1 MSSENLNF
9 EKAIPLNTEIPLKQP
24 DKEIETINTVD
35 GLDFSE
41 ATIEENIQPESQ
53 VVDGLDFSSV
63 ESVQPENQIVDGL
76 DFSTATIEEPST
88 WEKLEYGWD
97 KETWVVGDALR
108 IAKAAI
114 QGGFDSQKTWKD
126 YILQNEANRV
136 KDFEEEHWKML
147 DGKYDGIYTTIGS
160 GASWLTDPY
169 YLMGFYFGRGLLANP
184 LTSMAFN
191 AALMGGGNI
200 VHQLAKTGEV
210 NWGETATTAGFAGAI
225 GLVLPYGGQLF
236 KKFTPTGKEAT
247 KIANWIDDKI
257 ADKNGFTKPE
267 LNRFR
272 QIANTE
278 KVKKLTDEI
287 NIWSNNF
294 YSKQSKILDEF
305 NNLKIDYNKTRK
317 TVNELNK
324 QIIGKEQLGI
334 WSKKLGRTVRRE
346 NSKTISALRQELKD
360 AKKIADDKLK
370 KLNEQ
375 SSSRVN
381 KYYELEGKRA
391 AAIVEQINATDN
403 FAQKAL
409 KAVMANITRPL
420 AFGAVGG
427 GANVLFGDEDDFW
440 TWVAAGAAFGAA
452 QKGIMGSKK
461 FQIGQKNEINGWL
474 ISDATSFTLAKVR
487 ALLAGTNF
495 TKLSAYGGP
504 LEKFARLTMRGIDDS
519 IASKS
524 VLAEEMKM
532 TNLWNNRI
540 NEVFKNKQ
548 GIDFKPEEI
557 SQAISIN
564 RGNKELIKT
573 VTPEVKKLADDIK
586 SFTENFQKF
595 AKEAGYIS
603 PQKIEDYFPR
613 VLDYA
618 KIDASK
624 ESRKATEK
632 IIADIYRSLG
642 VSGKIKNKKSPNYG
656 KDKADV
662 YAVNYLEGHK
672 NNFDSVL
679 NNEVWNSMVT
689 GTTYKGAA
697 RGEGAKSLIYTPV
710 SDHITH
716 RRSLMGPYEKVEK
729 ILEKNGLLIND
740 GKQILNKL
748 VQDTVKSVAFSR
760 KFGANGQGIRKIIKE
775 IQEKYSKST
784 LSEAQQKMAVAREAD
799 LMGRTIDAYFN
810 RYMISGRNQLKAS
823 MGIIT
828 MLANLNMLGRVTI
841 SSLGDLVQP
850 FQNSINWTSAIRGL
864 LRTNLRAAGEK
875 GPARNLNYHFT
886 DEMSKSVF
894 KSAGLEGNEVAF
906 RNGFMG
912 KWGIKDAA
920 KTSTWNNIAF
930 KLLGLEWLTGYARR
944 FAYNTGARDAHIL
957 ARRYFK
963 TVQGKGKNSNAALN
977 ILDDLQK
984 YQITA
989 NEALSIGAIKN
1000 FNKALSTKY
1009 GRESLNR
1016 AGMTA
1021 SNRDALIPQMDNR
1034 LLFTQSQTPWI
1045 RILGQFLSWAMAK
1058 SSQTNKIISRI
1069 ENGDV
1074 RTLIKTLAV
1083 IPVYGG
1089 IQQLRELAKNGEVH
1103 THPEYDMAKFLAK
1116 SGQLSGMPGWQID
1129 LFMNRFMGP
1138 GKRDPWFMFAP
1149 AMQILTT
1156 PGVAAKKLL
1165 EGKPDDALRA
1175 LNKRFLPFPNWRR
1188 WFQRMWFPRKVVDW
1202 EGNYGSKLKFNRG
1215 GVARQKFS
1223 IGKVASKIGVASLKK
1238 LKLLDDV
1245 APEETAISNTINT
1258 YKKVDN
1264 MLTDLNKVSV
1274 HDAGSGLGYG
1284 KDIFTKSSN
1293 PKVYSGHDPYSKKI
1307 KDKIAKETKEFEG
1320 QLFKG
1325 HVNKHENFDEVFAA
1339 YGTGSKDAVVNLN
1352 VLNVIGDLAERQKVV
1367 KDISKLINDNGVA
1380 VITTRGWKND
1390 VLKQAQKHYGNDW
1403 KKYLINDGFIF
1414 KKGNKKTFQTGFDR
1428 DGDKKLT
1435 TYVREILG
1443 DNFLVQRI
1451 PRKYNISSTGVM
1463 ISKVK
1468 DKLSNLKNEVTKI
1481 DSSLKR
1487 NSSTGVGKKIGGDL
1501 YVHKSSENVIPNLI
1515 SFKSKLP
1522 SNYKYDVVKY
1532 NDKDKIVSFIK
1543 VPEFNIVQEPLATTG
1558 LKVFSDGTIKNI
1570 NINQI
1575 YHHKWLFVD
1584 DSYKGFNI
1592 ADSIERS
1599 LAWLP
1604 LRKNN
1609 KIKDFKWAS
1618 IGRQEAWDKVIP
1630 FIPKLSVGGQVARL
1644 GLSGGDIIPPIKPT
1658 KENKDM
1664 NKKDVTALA
1673 AAATIAATASQVD
1686 KLLPKEKPDI
1696 KPNVVIEKTY
1706 ENVSDLEPAKKKWL
1720 LETAKKVYTINKDE
1734 VIPSDIIL
1742 AINGGETGWGTSRFW
1757 NEGSNNLF
1765 NFQSFDDKEESIDA
1779 LNSNA
1784 KIKKFKSSEDSII
1797 QFLDWVQNKDT
1808 YAGVREEIKL
1818 YNEGK
1823 GSKER
1828 IIDAIA
1834 KTGFAEDKNWSSKI
1848 KSILNN
1854 RIDGK
1859 HKEELASLEAN
1870 LFVDNE

>member
-97 KETWVVGDALR
+97 KETWVAGDALR
-108 IAKAAI
+108 LAKAAI

-147 DGKYDGIYTTIGS
+147 DGKHDGIYTTIGS

-191 AALMGGGNI
+191 AALMGGGN
-200 VHQLAKTGEV
+200 VVQQLAKTGEV

-225 GLVLPYGGQLF
+225 GLVLPFGGQLF
-236 KKFTPTGKEAT
+236 KKFTPQGKEAS
-247 KIANWIDDKI
+247 KIANWIEGKI
-257 ADKNGFTKPE
+257 AEKNGLTPQELIKFRKISNTKE
-267 LNRFR
+267 
-272 QIANTE
+272 
-278 KVKKLTDEI
+278 VKKLTDEI
-287 NIWSNNF
+287 NVWSNNF
-294 YSKQSKILDEF
+294 YSKQSKVLDEL

-391 AAIVEQINATDN
+391 AAIIEQINATDN

-427 GANVLFGDEDDFW
+427 GANVLFGEEDDFW
-440 TWVAAGAAFGAA
+440 TWVGAGAAFGAA
-452 QKGIMGSKK
+452 QKGIMSSKK
-461 FQIGQKNEINGWL
+461 FNIGQKNEINGWL
-474 ISDATSFTLAKVR
+474 ISDATTFTLAKVR

-495 TKLSAYGGP
+495 AKLSAYGGP

-540 NEVFKNKQ
+540 NKTFKNEKT
-548 GIDFKPEEI
+548 GIDFLPDEI
-557 SQAISIN
+557 AQAISIN
-564 RGNKELIKT
+564 RGNKEVLKT
-573 VTPEVKKLADDIK
+573 VTPEVKKLADNIK
-586 SFTENFQKF
+586 SFTEDFQKF

-697 RGEGAKSLIYTPV
+697 RGEGAKSLVYTPV

-729 ILEKNGLLIND
+729 ILEQNNLLIND

-760 KFGANGQGIRKIIKE
+760 KFGANGQGIRNIIKE

-823 MGIIT
+823 MGIVT

-850 FQNSINWTSAIRGL
+850 FQNSINWTSALRGL
-864 LRTNLRAAGEK
+864 SKTNLRAVGEK

-912 KWGIKDAA
+912 KWGVKDIA
-920 KTSTWNNIAF
+920 KTSTWNNVAF

-944 FAYNTGARDAHIL
+944 FAYNTGAADAHIL
-957 ARRYFK
+957 ARRYLNAVNK
-963 TVQGKGKNSNAALN
+963 SGKNSNAALN

-989 NEALSIGAIKN
+989 NEALSIGAIKD

-1165 EGKPDDALRA
+1165 EGKPDDALRV

-1215 GVARQKFS
+1215 GVARQKFFTGGAS
-1223 IGKVASKIGVASLKK
+1223 KLISRAATAQWNTIATYRKIGKIFNDLKK
-1238 LKLLDDV
+1238 
-1245 APEETAISNTINT
+1245 
-1258 YKKVDN
+1258 DN
-1264 MLTDLNKVSV
+1264 V
-1274 HDAGSGLGYG
+1274 HDFGSGLGIG
-1284 KDIFTKSSN
+1284 SPLLKGNNNLAKLTTHEPFVSTEKILKHK
-1293 PKVYSGHDPYSKKI
+1293 PI
-1307 KDKIAKETKEFEG
+1307 KDKTGKLHYSNVPNYRTIDDVFLNEG
-1320 QLFKG
+1320 Y
-1325 HVNKHENFDEVFAA
+1325 N
-1339 YGTGSKDAVVNLN
+1339 SKNAVTNLN
-1352 VLNVIGDLAERQKVV
+1352 VLNVVENPKERELIVKQIG
-1367 KDISKLINDNGVA
+1367 KLLSDDGVGI
-1380 VITTRGWKND
+1380 ITTRGDDVINAAKKSKNAIEYGD
-1390 VLKQAQKHYGNDW
+1390 GWLFGAGTKKQ
-1403 KKYLINDGFIF
+1403 
-1414 KKGNKKTFQTGFDR
+1414 TFQKGFTQTELQ
-1428 DGDKKLT
+1428 KYIK
-1435 TYVREILG
+1435 EILG
-1443 DNFLVQRI
+1443 DLFKVEKI
-1451 PRKYNISSTGVM
+1451 PSKYNI
-1463 ISKVK
+1463 
-1468 DKLSNLKNEVTKI
+1468 VTKSNPGVI
-1481 DSSLKR
+1481 ITKLK
-1487 NSSTGVGKKIGGDL
+1487 
-1501 YVHKSSENVIPNLI
+1501 
-1515 SFKSKLP
+1515 
-1522 SNYKYDVVKY
+1522 
-1532 NDKDKIVSFIK
+1532 
-1543 VPEFNIVQEPLATTG
+1543 
-1558 LKVFSDGTIKNI
+1558 
-1570 NINQI
+1570 
-1575 YHHKWLFVD
+1575 
-1584 DSYKGFNI
+1584 
-1592 ADSIERS
+1592 
-1599 LAWLP
+1599 
-1604 LRKNN
+1604 
-1609 KIKDFKWAS
+1609 
-1618 IGRQEAWDKVIP
+1618 
-1630 FIPKLSVGGQVARL
+1630 KLSVGGQVARL

-1673 AAATIAATASQVD
+1673 AAATIAAGASQVD
-1686 KLLPKEKPDI
+1686 KLLPLKKPDI

-1797 QFLDWVQNKDT
+1797 QFLDWVQNKDI

-1818 YNEGK
+1818 YNEGE

>member
-1 MSSENLNF
+1 MAEQISTVIDTSKLVGGENIN
-9 EKAIPLNTEIPLKQP
+9 
-24 DKEIETINTVD
+24 ETI
-35 GLDFSE
+35 LDSQE
-41 ATIEENIQPESQ
+41 TNKINQTSKIDTSKLVGGETIDDTLTTDTTSIIDTSKLVGGENAITGEEW
-53 VVDGLDFSSV
+53 
-63 ESVQPENQIVDGL
+63 
-76 DFSTATIEEPST
+76 TEPST
-88 WEKLEYGWD
+88 WDKLEYGWD
-97 KETWVVGDALR
+97 KETWVAGDALR

-147 DGKYDGIYTTIGS
+147 DGKYDGVYSTIGS
-160 GASWLTDPY
+160 GAAWLTDPY
-169 YLMGFYFGRGLLANP
+169 YLAGFYFGRGLLTNP

-225 GLVLPYGGQLF
+225 GLVLPFGGQLF
-236 KKFTPTGKEAT
+236 KKFTPQGKEAT

-317 TVNELNK
+317 IVNDLNK

-420 AFGAVGG
+420 AFGAIGG
-427 GANVLFGDEDDFW
+427 GANVLFGEEDDFW

-487 ALLAGTNF
+487 AMLAGTNF
-495 TKLSAYGGP
+495 AKLSAYGGP

-548 GIDFKPEEI
+548 GINFKPEEI

-586 SFTENFQKF
+586 SFTEDFQKF

-697 RGEGAKSLIYTPV
+697 RGEGAKSLVYTPV

-784 LSEAQQKMAVAREAD
+784 LSEAQQKMAVAKEAD
-799 LMGRTIDAYFN
+799 LMARTIDAYFN

-823 MGIIT
+823 MGIVT

-912 KWGIKDAA
+912 KWGVKDIG

-1089 IQQLRELAKNGEVH
+1089 IQQLRELAKDGEVH
-1103 THPEYDMAKFLAK
+1103 THPDYNMREFLAK

-1129 LFMNRFMGP
+1129 MFFNRFLGP
-1138 GKRDPWFMFAP
+1138 GSRDPWFNFAP
-1149 AMQILTT
+1149 AMQILST
-1156 PGVAAKKLL
+1156 PGIALSKLL
-1165 EGKPDDALRA
+1165 QGEPLDAWKVME
-1175 LNKRFLPFPNWRR
+1175 KRFVPFPNWRR
-1188 WFQRMWFPRKVVDW
+1188 WANRMWFNPEKVNTTLGDKQFKVP
-1202 EGNYGSKLKFNRG
+1202 FNRG
-1215 GVARQKFS
+1215 GVARQKFFIGGAIS
-1223 IGKVASKIGVASLKK
+1223 RAATAQWNTIATYRKIGKIFNDLKK
-1238 LKLLDDV
+1238 
-1245 APEETAISNTINT
+1245 
-1258 YKKVDN
+1258 DN
-1264 MLTDLNKVSV
+1264 V
-1274 HDAGSGLGYG
+1274 HDFGSGLGIG
-1284 KDIFTKSSN
+1284 SPLLKGNNNLAKLTTHEPFVSTEKILKHK
-1293 PKVYSGHDPYSKKI
+1293 PI
-1307 KDKIAKETKEFEG
+1307 KDKTGKLHYSNVPNYRTIDDVFLNEG
-1320 QLFKG
+1320 Y
-1325 HVNKHENFDEVFAA
+1325 N
-1339 YGTGSKDAVVNLN
+1339 SKNAVTNLN
-1352 VLNVIGDLAERQKVV
+1352 VLNVVENPKER
-1367 KDISKLINDNGVA
+1367 KLIVKQIGKLLSDDGVGI
-1380 VITTRGWKND
+1380 ITTRGDDVINAAKKSKNAIEYGD
-1390 VLKQAQKHYGNDW
+1390 GWLFGAGTKKQ
-1403 KKYLINDGFIF
+1403 
-1414 KKGNKKTFQTGFDR
+1414 TFQKGFTQTELQ
-1428 DGDKKLT
+1428 KYIK
-1435 TYVREILG
+1435 EILG
-1443 DNFLVQRI
+1443 DLFKVEKI
-1451 PRKYNISSTGVM
+1451 PSKYNIVTKSNPGVM
-1463 ISKVK
+1463 IT
-1468 DKLSNLKNEVTKI
+1468 KLK
-1481 DSSLKR
+1481 
-1487 NSSTGVGKKIGGDL
+1487 
-1501 YVHKSSENVIPNLI
+1501 
-1515 SFKSKLP
+1515 
-1522 SNYKYDVVKY
+1522 
-1532 NDKDKIVSFIK
+1532 
-1543 VPEFNIVQEPLATTG
+1543 
-1558 LKVFSDGTIKNI
+1558 
-1570 NINQI
+1570 
-1575 YHHKWLFVD
+1575 
-1584 DSYKGFNI
+1584 
-1592 ADSIERS
+1592 
-1599 LAWLP
+1599 
-1604 LRKNN
+1604 
-1609 KIKDFKWAS
+1609 
-1618 IGRQEAWDKVIP
+1618 
-1630 FIPKLSVGGQVARL
+1630 KLSVGGQVARL

-1784 KIKKFKSSEDSII
+1784 KIKKFKSSEDSIK
-1797 QFLDWVQNKDT
+1797 QFLDWVQNKDS

-1818 YNEGK
+1818 YNEGE

-1859 HKEELASLEAN
+1859 HKKELQKLATILFTGPENKTTRQNFDDGDLVLSDLKSKAGKKLIKDYMDEGYSAKEAIKLATIDLVEGN
-1870 LFVDNE
+1870 FIVDHN